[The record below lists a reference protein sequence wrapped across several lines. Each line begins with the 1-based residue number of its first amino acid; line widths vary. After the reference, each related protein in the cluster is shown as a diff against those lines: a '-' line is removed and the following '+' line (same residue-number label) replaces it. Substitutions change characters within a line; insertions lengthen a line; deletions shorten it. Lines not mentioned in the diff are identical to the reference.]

1 MQDLADATTVTKAAI
16 YYYYASKEAILLDIL
31 AFADSEVISLLN
43 EAMESSATPLV
54 RVGGLVES
62 HVTWYLKHPDIA
74 RVAFRDWSALTGE
87 ALATQVERRRRYS
100 RIMRDAIEECKSTGL
115 LSRGMNTLLV
125 ANFING
131 AVATSNV
138 WFDPSGPHSPEQV
151 GASFGEMAMA
161 VVAGKLPMELV
172 IPRAPAKPTRA
183 RRPAVRSSVRNM
195 EVADEAE

>member
-16 YYYYASKEAILLDIL
+16 YYYYKSKEDIL
-31 AFADSEVISLLN
+31 VDILTFADSQVLKVLN
-43 EAMESSATPLV
+43 EAMESSETPLA
-54 RVGGLVES
+54 RIGLLVES

-87 ALATQVERRRRYS
+87 ALATQIERRRRYS
-100 RIMRDAIEECKSTGL
+100 RIMRDAIEECKTAGL
-115 LSRGMNTLLV
+115 MDRAVNTLLV

-138 WFDPSGPHSPEQV
+138 WFDPSGPYSPEQV

-161 VVAGKLPMELV
+161 AVAGKLPMGLGG
-172 IPRAPAKPTRA
+172 PRAPSKPAPARRRRA
-183 RRPAVRSSVRNM
+183 RSDVRNV
-195 EVADEAE
+195 EIVDEAG